1 MYLDPS
7 EGRAG
12 ATLNTVSGLYGAAT
26 SGALKVDPT
35 TGETTLRFLNQ
46 VQDMV
51 DAMLRR
57 SDEVGVKTPLGG
69 GFAEEVGAFNQRLAS
84 GGPRSAKEVLTTFRR
99 ELEELKAA
107 VAASMAAYRSTEAG
121 NARTVTA
128 AGGAR

>member
-12 ATLNTVSGLYGAAT
+12 ATLDTVSGLLGAAT

-51 DAMLRR
+51 DTMVRR
-57 SDEVGVKTPLGG
+57 GGEVGVRTPLGG
-69 GFAEEVGAFNQRLAS
+69 GFAGEIGTFNQRLAS
-84 GGPRSAKEVLTTFRR
+84 GGPNSANENLDAFRR
-99 ELEELKAA
+99 ELEQLKQA
-107 VAASMAAYRSTEAG
+107 VLQSMESYLITEQN
-121 NARTVTA
+121 NARTIRS
-128 AGGAR
+128 AGGPR